1 MKKTC
6 LLLAAGAALTLTTF
20 GCVNVK
26 APERID
32 IGGGRPEP
40 VDTSR
45 VPPITTVEQGRAE
58 LARAYQNI
66 QYLEQE
72 NRHLKDKADNYKRER
87 DNCRKRLEK
96 YEKD

>member
-1 MKKTC
+1 MRTRYW
-6 LLLAAGAALTLTTF
+6 LLAASAGLILATF

-45 VPPITTVEQGRAE
+45 VPPIATVEQGREE
-58 LARAYQNI
+58 LAKAYQNI

-72 NRHLKDKADNYKRER
+72 NQRLRKKADDYKRER
-87 DNCRKRLEK
+87 DTARKRLEK